1 MNGGKVRDCT
11 HHRRGAFKHA
21 PYHWNWYSPRHA
33 TAKSHGS
40 TCGSACATARATGP
54 RQSTQVPKTSKMSAS
69 ITWVM
74 PGRVAKIVLARQGLG
89 VDRIGGLLGV
99 FLYVRLQTF
108 EINRALAHA
117 IRRASAF
124 REREDITL
132 CAFDDQLAIDH
143 PC

>member
-1 MNGGKVRDCT
+1 MNGGRVRACT
-11 HHRRGAFKHA
+11 HYRRGAFKNA
-21 PYHWNWYSPRHA
+21 PYHWNWYSPRQA
-33 TAKSHGS
+33 TAKAHGMA
-40 TCGSACATARATGP
+40 CGSACAMARATGP

-74 PGRVAKIVLARQGLG
+74 PGRAARSSSPGKGLG
-89 VDRIGGLLGV
+89 VDRIGGLLRV
-99 FLYVRLQTF
+99 FLYVSLQTF

>member
-1 MNGGKVRDCT
+1 M
-11 HHRRGAFKHA
+11 HA
-21 PYHWNWYSPRHA
+21 PPARCVQARTLPLELVFAAPRNSKVPWIDLRQRLRYGACDLAAPVHAGAEDIEDERIYHLGHA
-33 TAKSHGS
+33 GQ
-40 TCGSACATARATGP
+40 GG
-54 RQSTQVPKTSKMSAS
+54 
-69 ITWVM
+69 
-74 PGRVAKIVLARQGLG
+74 KIVLARQGLG

-99 FLYVRLQTF
+99 FLYVSLQTF